1 MKQIIKG
8 KLYDTETAKEI
19 AAWGNNRS
27 TRDFSYC
34 SETLYRKRTGEYF
47 LYGHGGPMS
56 KYAESCGDNSWS
68 GGSKIIPL
76 TYKAAQE
83 WGEEHMDAD
92 DYMEEFGPVSE
103 SEEMTMLSVSVTE
116 AIAER
121 IRREAQ
127 EKGLSVS
134 ALIASKFSK

>member
-83 WGEEHMDAD
+83 WGEERMDAD

-103 SEEMTMLSVSVTE
+103 SEESVALSISLPEAVS
-116 AIAER
+116 ER

-127 EKGLSVS
+127 EKGMSIS
-134 ALIASKFSK
+134 ALVASKF

>member
-8 KLYDTETAKEI
+8 KLYDTETAKWI

-83 WGEEHMDAD
+83 WGEERMDAD

-103 SEEMTMLSVSVTE
+103 SEESVALSISLPEAVS
-116 AIAER
+116 ER

-127 EKGLSVS
+127 EKGMSIS
-134 ALIASKFSK
+134 ALVASKF

>member
-8 KLYDTETAKEI
+8 KLYDTETAKGI

-83 WGEEHMDAD
+83 WGEERMDAD

-103 SEEMTMLSVSVTE
+103 SEESVALSISLPEAVS
-116 AIAER
+116 ER

-127 EKGLSVS
+127 EKGMSIS
-134 ALIASKFSK
+134 ALVASKF